1 MEVIISRET
10 DRGRWPR
17 GEGAGKGTGALAL
30 ASEVPGTES
39 GCSCSKAQEKKV
51 MLIPLALDMSRAELE
66 TGFREGKKLS
76 RNSVTCL
83 L

>member
-17 GEGAGKGTGALAL
+17 AEGAGKGTGALAL
-30 ASEVPGTES
+30 ASEVSGTES
-39 GCSCSKAQEKKV
+39 GCLSSKAQTQGHAHS
-51 MLIPLALDMSRAELE
+51 LGPDMSGAELE

-76 RNSVTCL
+76 KNSVACRF
-83 L
+83 